1 MATIGNVVI
10 SVFASTDGLKKS
22 LAKGQRSIKKFADN
36 AVKTLKTIGKAVAA
50 GVTGAIA
57 ASIAVVE
64 RYAAKID
71 KLAKTS
77 SKLGTTVGDLQKLQY
92 QAELTGVGADKLN
105 QALQRSTRRISEA
118 AAGYGEARGAL
129 KELGLD
135 AQELAKLSPDQQ
147 FYRIAEAMKG
157 IAGQGDKVRL
167 AMKLFDSEGVDL
179 VNTLNSNLEQTGAE
193 FESLGI
199 RISDTQA
206 KLVES
211 YNDSKT
217 QLGALLSGFGI
228 QLTAQ
233 LAEPFKLVIEW
244 ISKSIKEM
252 GGFEVAANKVALTM
266 VKAFKGVLTVVDKIV
281 NSLNNIKIK
290 VAEESLEGAA
300 SRYKTD
306 KFLGLDTK
314 DNVNEINRIIEKIKK
329 LKSETNSLNGVDDLI
344 NRLESNIKGN
354 APGGKTDFSQ
364 GVQVFQGVQVANEN
378 LIASIVKSTDETK
391 KAAEGAKNLANAAND
406 AAKAI
411 KPEQSKLE
419 KLKASRQDLEGQSAF
434 GILGVGKSAELKDGG
449 LSGFFNGNKFD
460 NEVAKTLTQQQDSG
474 SIVTLNM
481 NTDTSKI
488 SGKIFAEQSFLD
500 QLKAE
505 QIKNTNQEARLATI

>member
-1 MATIGNVVI
+1 
-10 SVFASTDGLKKS
+10 
-22 LAKGQRSIKKFADN
+22 
-36 AVKTLKTIGKAVAA
+36 
-50 GVTGAIA
+50 
-57 ASIAVVE
+57 
-64 RYAAKID
+64 
-71 KLAKTS
+71 
-77 SKLGTTVGDLQKLQY
+77 
-92 QAELTGVGADKLN
+92 
-105 QALQRSTRRISEA
+105 
-118 AAGYGEARGAL
+118 
-129 KELGLD
+129 
-135 AQELAKLSPDQQ
+135 
-147 FYRIAEAMKG
+147 
-157 IAGQGDKVRL
+157 
-167 AMKLFDSEGVDL
+167 MKLFDSEGVDL